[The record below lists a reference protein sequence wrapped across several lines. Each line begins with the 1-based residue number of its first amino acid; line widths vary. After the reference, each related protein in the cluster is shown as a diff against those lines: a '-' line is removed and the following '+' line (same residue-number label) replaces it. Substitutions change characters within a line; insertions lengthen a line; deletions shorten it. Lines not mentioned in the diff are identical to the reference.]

1 MNIRKILFTAVMV
14 SLFQVHVKGQE
25 YKYEAGFK
33 TDNDSYL
40 AQGSDRYYTNGLF
53 LNFRFATDQEK
64 LKPGLAK
71 KIVELSAGQMIF
83 NPRSGFRPDPQTQDR
98 PFAGYLYVGGAMS
111 WFKNTEE
118 NFKAGVQLGTTGPN
132 SLAQDGQE
140 LLHKTFGFYETAGWD
155 YQIKNEAAINTSL
168 QYARLLQRAE
178 NKKTDFVLEGYA
190 NVGTTF
196 SGAGAALLFRAGNME
211 QLFNTSSFDA
221 RTGTKGPAQRNE
233 LFFYAKPQINYVAYD
248 ATIQGSMFNDDSPV
262 TYDVKPLV
270 FSQQVGVNYST
281 TRLTFDFNVIFK
293 TREIKSDA
301 TAHQFGSL
309 SVNYRFN

>member
-1 MNIRKILFTAVMV
+1 
-14 SLFQVHVKGQE
+14 
-25 YKYEAGFK
+25 
-33 TDNDSYL
+33 
-40 AQGSDRYYTNGLF
+40 LF

-155 YQIKNEAAINTSL
+155 YQIKNEAAINPSL